1 MSESWGLACV
11 AVEAVIFVVAAA
23 RTVGGT
29 QGLLAEVDP
38 DGGAQAVDDPFAVAL
53 LNLLRREISRV
64 VGRTRGVLTARKNE
78 VQKFGLCSVVVE
90 FTFGTDV
97 VNGDIGVAIMIESGT
112 DLIETFCL
120 RVDQR
125 EHRDAKELEEET
137 LSRAGRS
144 GKDHGA
150 TFDEPS
156 QRFFGGFVK
165 DVLPFNEDTFPLVNA
180 LFDAGHLLLIE

>member
-1 MSESWGLACV
+1 MAETR
-11 AVEAVIFVVAAA
+11 AVGRAE
-23 RTVGGT
+23 
-29 QGLLAEVDP
+29 GLLAEVDP
-38 DGGAQAVDDPFAVAL
+38 EGGAQAVDDPLAVAL

-64 VGRTRGVLTARKNE
+64 VGRTRGVLAARKNE
-78 VQKFGLCSVVVE
+78 VQKFGLCSVVVK

-165 DVLPFNEDTFPLVNA
+165 DVLPFNEDAFPLVNA